1 MKRLYAGVLLCFALT
16 GCFPANVMD
25 ATPIAVG
32 ENLSKPL
39 PVEAFV
45 MGEFTGALGGRF
57 KNLLGTA
64 LESRKYR
71 LLWDPAKS
79 EGEYLLVANVESTP
93 PEPKYNPY
101 ITAVTLR
108 VVQRSSGETL
118 WRYNYQRRTMVF
130 AGPSMDDETTR
141 DIVAALEKN
150 FYSPARRAEEPPVT
164 FNNSTAP

>member
-25 ATPIAVG
+25 STPIAVG

-45 MGEFTGALGGRF
+45 MGEFTGSLGGRF
-57 KNLLGTA
+57 KDLLATR
-64 LESRKYR
+64 LESHKFK
-71 LLWDPAKS
+71 LLWDTGKPA
-79 EGEYLLVANVESTP
+79 GDYLLVANVESSP
-93 PEPKYNPY
+93 VEPGRTPY

-108 VVQRSSGETL
+108 VVQRSTGETL
-118 WRYNYQRRTMVF
+118 WRYNYQRRTGVF
-130 AGPSMDDETTR
+130 FGQNIDEETTR

-164 FNNSTAP
+164 FDNSTAP

>member
-1 MKRLYAGVLLCFALT
+1 MKRFYAGVLLCFALT

-32 ENLSKPL
+32 ENLSQPL

-57 KNLLGTA
+57 KDLLATE
-64 LESRKYR
+64 LEFRKYR
-71 LLWDPAKS
+71 LLWDPSKPA
-79 EGEYLLVANVESTP
+79 GDYLLVANVESTP
-93 PEPKYNPY
+93 AEPKFSPY

-108 VVQRSSGETL
+108 VIQRSSGETL
-118 WRYNYQRRTMVF
+118 WRYNYQRRS
-130 AGPSMDDETTR
+130 GIYSGDSMDAATTR